1 MTPYPGSINSGSH
14 YPEGI
19 TSHSPGFAEPKRS
32 YPGEWRPTPSTL
44 KGLRQSS
51 IPQILLVPFDAVLGQ

>member
-1 MTPYPGSINSGSH
+1 MTQVLTI
-14 YPEGI
+14 
-19 TSHSPGFAEPKRS
+19 PK
-32 YPGEWRPTPSTL
+32 GLRPTAQGSSATLGNGAQPKSTL